1 MKPKNHVKYKK
12 YYWNN
17 DENFN
22 EILQNKLF

>member
-1 MKPKNHVKYKK
+1 MKPKNPVKYKK